1 MELPNMAKV
10 YMKLMILKNI
20 YLINI
25 NVSSIIFCLI
35 LKLLNKPKKNI
46 NHIIKIYIF
55 SYILYFE
62 F

>member
-35 LKLLNKPKKNI
+35 LKLLNKPKKK
-46 NHIIKIYIF
+46 H
-55 SYILYFE
+55 
-62 F
+62 